1 MTEDERQGEG
11 AFRLDEAE
19 QLLDSLLERVRGF
32 TQRTAAL
39 AREEV
44 EDIVAEAKELKRRE
58 QV

>member
-1 MTEDERQGEG
+1 MSEDERQGEH

-19 QLLDSLLERVRGF
+19 RLLDSLLERVRGF

-44 EDIVAEAKELKRRE
+44 EDMVAEAKELKQRE